1 MIRFS
6 ICVEETLV
14 HLGGCLVK
22 VGLKRYKWGERT
34 QIEGGVDDVLFFV
47 FHTRWENSRKD
58 SV

>member
-1 MIRFS
+1 M
-6 ICVEETLV
+6 